1 MSYLDVRNLSF
12 SFDHTQPI
20 LRDVSL
26 SIDKGSLTILTGRNG
41 SGKTVLLKC
50 LKGLYPVSAGLIAIE
65 GNQFEQARKE
75 RNRRFA
81 LVFQEA
87 ESQIVG
93 QTVYKDIEFGLENL
107 DIPKSLRKDTIDST
121 ARLMRIEHLL
131 GRRPQTLSGGE
142 LRRLAIAGVLAMA
155 PQILMLDEPFANLD
169 ADGIKDILQV
179 LVYMKAQGH
188 TILVV
193 THELEKILAH
203 ADCLAVMD
211 QGSIV
216 IEDVP
221 SNAILSVEQFGV
233 HRPRCSCGYLPVE
246 EMTWLA

>member
-1 MSYLDVRNLSF
+1 
-12 SFDHTQPI
+12 
-20 LRDVSL
+20 
-26 SIDKGSLTILTGRNG
+26 
-41 SGKTVLLKC
+41 
-50 LKGLYPVSAGLIAIE
+50 
-65 GNQFEQARKE
+65 
-75 RNRRFA
+75 
-81 LVFQEA
+81 
-87 ESQIVG
+87 
-93 QTVYKDIEFGLENL
+93 
-107 DIPKSLRKDTIDST
+107 
-121 ARLMRIEHLL
+121 
-131 GRRPQTLSGGE
+131 
-142 LRRLAIAGVLAMA
+142 MA

-169 ADGIKDILQV
+169 ADGITDILQV
-179 LVYMKAQGH
+179 LVHMKAQGH

-246 EMTWLA
+246 EMTWLT

>member
-20 LRDVSL
+20 LRDVSF
-26 SIDKGSLTILTGRNG
+26 SIEKGSLTVLTGRNG

-50 LKGLYPVSAGLIAIE
+50 LKGLYPISAGSIAVE
-65 GNQFEQARKE
+65 GNKYEKARKE

-107 DIPKSLRKDTIDST
+107 EIPKSLRKETIDST
-121 ARLMRIEHLL
+121 ARLMRIKHLL

-169 ADGIKDILQV
+169 ADGITDILQV
-179 LVYMKAQGH
+179 LVHMKAQGH

-203 ADCLAVMD
+203 ADRLVVMD
-211 QGSIV
+211 RGTVV
-216 IEDVP
+216 IEEAP
-221 SNAILSVEQFGV
+221 SIAVCSVEQFGV

-246 EMTWLA
+246 EMTWLT